1 MIRRLFLAVFVV
13 YGVHGLQI
21 PIRTSFLPVTRSVS
35 TITHHSYTRSN
46 SSLCADLKNVAS
58 DEDENNPA
66 APEKK
71 KSVFGK
77 FLNAMKPKS
86 DKNMS
91 TKEMLAK
98 MGLSTLLSYGFV
110 SNMSMG
116 ACVTCSWYAFAR
128 KTGLSPLAPNQ
139 WKGFLGVYAGFY
151 VINNFLRPF
160 RIAASIAI
168 SKYFD
173 EAITKIQTKT
183 KLPRA
188 AAIATVV
195 FLANVVGT
203 CTVMG
208 GGIFMASTLA
218 GVPIF
223 PGK

>member
-1 MIRRLFLAVFVV
+1 MLYITLGRLILTLSVV
-13 YGVHGLQI
+13 CGAQGFQI
-21 PIRTSFLPVTRSVS
+21 PIRTSFLPVIRTVS
-35 TITHHSYTRSN
+35 TMTHHDHYIRTS
-46 SSLCADLKNVAS
+46 SSLFADVQNTGNE
-58 DEDENNPA
+58 EDSNAVEDN
-66 APEKK
+66 EKR
-71 KSVFGK
+71 KSAFGK
-77 FLNAMKPKS
+77 ILNAMKPKT
-86 DKNMS
+86 DKSMS

-173 EAITKIQTKT
+173 EAITNIQTKT
-183 KLPRA
+183 KIPRA
-188 AAIATVV
+188 AAIAAVV

-208 GGIFMASTLA
+208 GGKLI
-218 GVPIF
+218 GVH
-223 PGK
+223 G

>member
-1 MIRRLFLAVFVV
+1 MLPMMIRRMILTVFIFC
-13 YGVHGLQI
+13 GVQGLQI
-21 PIRTSFLPVTRSVS
+21 PIRTRFVPVTHPMP
-35 TITHHSYTRSN
+35 TMTHHSYIRTG
-46 SSLCADLKNVAS
+46 SSLFADLKNVNY
-58 DEDENNPA
+58 DEDSNVPA
-66 APEKK
+66 ADEKK
-71 KSVFGK
+71 KSFFGK
-77 FLNAMKPKS
+77 IFNAMKPKS
-86 DKNMS
+86 GKNMS

-116 ACVTCSWYAFAR
+116 ACVTCSWYTFAR

-173 EAITKIQTKT
+173 EAITNIQTKT

-208 GGIFMASTLA
+208 GG
-218 GVPIF
+218 
-223 PGK
+223 K